1 MPIEIV
7 RNDITKV
14 PAHAIV
20 NTANPKPVVGSGTD
34 SAIYKAAGEKKLLA
48 ERIKIGDISR
58 GEVAVTPA
66 FKLDAK
72 YIIHTVGPKWVDGEH
87 GEFDILKNCY
97 RNSLEKARELDCKSI
112 AFPLISTGEYGFPK
126 DEALNIALS
135 TIQAFLIEHN
145 MKVYLVVF
153 DRKSLQ
159 LSQNLM
165 DNIREYIDDNY
176 VDESAIANSRRR
188 GFNRRESEERHHST
202 EVANTPKTDVASM
215 VAGADKT
222 FQERLFE
229 IIDERGLTGPQ
240 VYTNYVSKQ
249 VYSKLQSDMEYIP
262 NKYTTIALCLSLH
275 LNVNETLDLIGRA
288 GWTLSPSSKAD
299 LIIKAC
305 IINKEYN
312 IVKINLILDDYGCP
326 ELKYI
331 K

>member
-1 MPIEIV
+1 MPLEII

-14 PAHAIV
+14 SADAIV

-72 YIIHTVGPKWVDGEH
+72 YIIHTVGPKWIDGEH

-97 RNSLEKARELDCKSI
+97 RNSLEKARELGCKSI

-126 DEALNIALS
+126 DEALNITLS

-153 DRKSLQ
+153 DRKALQ

-188 GFNRRESEERHHST
+188 RFNRREPKGRYHST

-215 VAGADKT
+215 VACVDKT

-299 LIIKAC
+299 LIVKAC

-312 IVKINLILDDYGCP
+312 IIKINLILDDYGCP

>member
-1 MPIEIV
+1 MPLVII

-14 PAHAIV
+14 VADAIV
-20 NTANPKPVVGSGTD
+20 NTANPNPTVGSGTD

-48 ERIKIGDISR
+48 ERVKIGDLAS
-58 GEVAVTPA
+58 GDVAVTPA

-72 YIIHTVGPKWVDGEH
+72 YIIHTVGPRWKDGKH
-87 GEFDILKNCY
+87 GEFDILRSCY
-97 RNSLEKARELDCKSI
+97 RKSLEKARELGCKSI
-112 AFPLISTGEYGFPK
+112 AFPLIATGEYGFPK

-135 TIQAFLIEHN
+135 TIQSFLIEHN

-153 DRKSLQ
+153 DRKALQ

-165 DNIREYIDDNY
+165 DNIREYVDDNY

-188 GFNRRESEERHHST
+188 YHNRREIEEN
-202 EVANTPKTDVASM
+202 VQTPSCTTDIASM
-215 VAGADKT
+215 VAGVDKT

-229 IIDERGLTGPQ
+229 IIAERGLTGPQ
-240 VYTNYVSKQ
+240 VDTNYVSTQ

-275 LNVNETLDLIGRA
+275 LNVYETLDLIGRA

-299 LIIKAC
+299 LIVKAC

-312 IVKINLILDDYGCP
+312 IVKINLILDEYGCP
-326 ELKYI
+326 ELKCI